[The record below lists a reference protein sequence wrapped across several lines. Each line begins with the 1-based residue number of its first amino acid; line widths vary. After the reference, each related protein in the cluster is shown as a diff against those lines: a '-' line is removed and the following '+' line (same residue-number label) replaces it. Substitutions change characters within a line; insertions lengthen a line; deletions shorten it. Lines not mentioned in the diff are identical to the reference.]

1 MDTSKIDK
9 TKIPHI
15 DWVTPRIGITDAENG
30 ILAAAK
36 TQVFTVANVAGE
48 VENPKANVQLPLLP
62 YACEKGKLDFLSN
75 WINHWMQTEP
85 GRLVIHCLHGLDR
98 SPLVVTWYLHRF
110 REMSL
115 DEAYE
120 KIRLVRPEVNDRRD
134 WVVTITPYLIEEKAD
149 GS

>member
-1 MDTSKIDK
+1 MTENETPVPNVS
-9 TKIPHI
+9 
-15 DWVTPRIGITDAENG
+15 WVTPRIGITDAENG

-48 VENPKANVQLPLLP
+48 VDNPNADARLDLFP
-62 YACEKGKLDFLSN
+62 YACEKGKLDFLAN
-75 WINHWMQTEP
+75 WVNYWIQNEP

-98 SPLVVTWYLHRF
+98 SPLVVAWYLHRF
-110 REMSL
+110 RDMSL

-134 WVVTITPYLIEEKAD
+134 WIVTITPYLLEEKD
-149 GS
+149 SV